1 MKKQTFFKLL
11 ISITTP
17 IFIGGMSGFFTM
29 NEVNG
34 LWFTTLVKPSFNPPN
49 YLFGSVWTLLYVLM
63 GISLL
68 IIWNTPKSNLRNRA
82 IAIFYLQLFLNFWWS
97 ILFFKFHLLLIS
109 IVDIIVMWA
118 LISYMIISFNKVKP
132 IAAYIQIPY
141 LLWVSFATVLNISIW
156 YLNK

>member
-1 MKKQTFFKLL
+1 MKKQTFLKLL

-17 IFIGGMSGFFTM
+17 IIIGGMSGFFTM

-49 YLFGSVWTLLYVLM
+49 YLFGPVWTLLYTLM
-63 GISLL
+63 GISLFMV
-68 IIWNTPKSNLRNRA
+68 WNTPKSNLRNRA
-82 IAIFYLQLFLNFWWS
+82 ITIFCLQLFLNFWWS

-109 IVDIIVMWA
+109 VIDIIVLWA
-118 LISYMIISFNKVKP
+118 LISYMIISFSKVKP
-132 IAAYIQIPY
+132 VAAYIQIPY

>member
-1 MKKQTFFKLL
+1 MKKQTFLKLL

-17 IFIGGMSGFFTM
+17 IIIGGMSGFFTM

-34 LWFTTLVKPSFNPPN
+34 LWFTTLIKPSFNPPN
-49 YLFGSVWTLLYVLM
+49 YLFGPVWTLLYTLM
-63 GISLL
+63 GISLFMV
-68 IIWNTPKSNLRNRA
+68 WNTPKSNLRNRA
-82 IAIFYLQLFLNFWWS
+82 ITIFCLQLFLNFWWS

-109 IVDIIVMWA
+109 VIEIIVLWA
-118 LISYMIISFNKVKP
+118 LISYMIISFSKVKP
-132 IAAYIQIPY
+132 VAAYIQIPY

>member
-1 MKKQTFFKLL
+1 MKKQTFLKLL

-17 IFIGGMSGFFTM
+17 IIIGGMSGFFTM

-34 LWFTTLVKPSFNPPN
+34 LWFTTLIKPSFNPPN
-49 YLFGSVWTLLYVLM
+49 YLFGPVWTLLYTLM
-63 GISLL
+63 GISLFMV
-68 IIWNTPKSNLRNRA
+68 WNTPKSNLRNRA
-82 IAIFYLQLFLNFWWS
+82 ITIFCLQLFLNFWWS

-109 IVDIIVMWA
+109 VIDIIVLWA
-118 LISYMIISFNKVKP
+118 LISYMIISFSKVKP
-132 IAAYIQIPY
+132 VAAYIQIPY